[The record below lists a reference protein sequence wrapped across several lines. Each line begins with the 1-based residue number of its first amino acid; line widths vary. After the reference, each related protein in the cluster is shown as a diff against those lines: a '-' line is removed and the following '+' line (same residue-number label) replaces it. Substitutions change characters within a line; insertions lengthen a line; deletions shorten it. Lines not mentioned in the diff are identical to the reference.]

1 MRESFSQSMPLKIRA
16 KTANTMGPQKV
27 NGRREVEMPDGVA
40 FFSSEGL
47 LPC

>member
-1 MRESFSQSMPLKIRA
+1 MALKISA
-16 KTANTMGPQKV
+16 NTANTMGPQKV
-27 NGRREVEMPDGVA
+27 KGRREVEMPEDVA